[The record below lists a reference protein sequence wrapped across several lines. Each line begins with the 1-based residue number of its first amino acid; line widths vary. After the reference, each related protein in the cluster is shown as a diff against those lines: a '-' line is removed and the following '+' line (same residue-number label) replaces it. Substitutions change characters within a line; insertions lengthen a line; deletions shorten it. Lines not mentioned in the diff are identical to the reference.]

1 MEPVPVTTTER
12 RELAREASVRMRPE
26 ARAETARAMLTS
38 FERELATQPKPH
50 RAGRLHFE
58 CARLFEWPLGEV
70 IRAAEHF
77 QKAHALIPSHL
88 PSVRGARRT
97 LVALKRYPQALS
109 FFDAEI
115 RLTPDPQ
122 QKAVV
127 YYEKGLVL
135 DDLMGSR
142 PEARAAFEAG
152 LDLDPANTSLLKA
165 VERAEIAAKAWD
177 GLDRT
182 YERAA
187 NAVTKDSRLK
197 AAVIA
202 GRARIVEARR
212 GDVRGAT
219 ELYRL
224 ALETDPR
231 TAAAIHALKRLCV
244 AEDRFAD
251 LVTVLAREADLVAD
265 PASRA
270 FAFYRAGRVQSDRL
284 GALAQAAQ
292 NFERA
297 AAEAPD
303 DRVVLEELARAYEL
317 EKKWGELSAVLERLA
332 RLSEKPA
339 EQVGYYHRMGQI
351 AEERLQSDEGAIVW
365 YEKARALDPVYLP
378 ALQALVKI
386 YAKRE
391 AFSEL
396 LAVHL
401 GDAEGALDSGRRAAA
416 HTRMADIYERRL
428 GNLDQAVEHHRKA
441 LGLVPG
447 YAPAFKSL
455 ERLLSQRA
463 QFAELAE
470 LYERAVD
477 LAQDVEGKTT
487 WLFKIGRLYED
498 ALGQPTQ
505 ALAAYGRI
513 LQGDAKHLG
522 AIHSM
527 QRAAERG
534 GRFKELIAAL
544 EVEVPLASD
553 KKRRVEILIRAG
565 EVAEVDLADEKTA
578 LAYFRKAVEIDPTH
592 AAALSS
598 LGRLHYKAGRWEDLL
613 ETYRAELA
621 LAPKGPAAAALLFKM
636 GEIFEERIGKDEEA
650 LTAFRRAVDADPS
663 HRPALHAL
671 ERKLQAKGKWDELVR
686 MLEVELG
693 GTKAAEDRSRAAF
706 RIGEVYENRLRQPD
720 KALQAFETALTADP
734 EFRPARDG
742 RVRLLTLAKDWKRL
756 VDELEKEAKG
766 ARDPALAV
774 AALLRAGEL
783 YRDELADPARAITSF
798 EAVLER
804 DPAHVEALLALEPLY
819 AEKGAWDALAT
830 AYATEARV
838 LSDPG
843 ARIAVLRELARIEE
857 RRAGDD
863 LKPVRDAQLMVL
875 QLAPSDPAALAAL
888 ERLALRAGDAGE
900 VGQVDAQLASSSDP
914 AVAAE
919 HTTRLGEL
927 LEASGDAS
935 ALGLF
940 RTALTREPD
949 NVAAACGFARMAER
963 LKDPKLLE
971 EAASRLV
978 EVALDRPGAARLYVR
993 AAEVHTAANDRESAS
1008 SMLECALEV
1017 NPEHEVAAT
1026 RIVELLG
1033 GGPDPT
1039 RLIRILSQAASAA
1052 TERDRV
1058 AALWIQ
1064 VAELQAEKKRDLP
1077 AALAALQRA
1086 LGILPGH
1093 VAILTKLSELYVR
1106 DGQWSQAADRLNQI
1120 VGQVSAPE
1128 AARLDAHARLAAIL
1142 DERLNDPER
1151 ARASV
1156 EAVLAV
1162 DPRHAAALARLVRL
1176 EIRRNRLDAAGE
1188 AAARL
1193 VQVSSSAEDRVE
1205 ALTAQGR
1212 VEKARGRRASAAKAF
1227 AEAIELA
1234 GLRGDAAQGL
1244 LELVTELPRK
1254 PDAPGWDVYL
1264 GSLGRYA
1271 EQAHAAPEDRAPVY
1285 VEIARVLGGP
1295 LGQPEQAISAL
1306 ERGLSLGADPKLHN
1320 ELAARLLEAGNPG
1333 KAMQSLRRVLETN
1346 PRDADAW
1353 RKLADCFKGL
1363 GRRGEAALTLS
1374 VLAALGQANDLE
1386 LATLAQ
1392 NRPRPAS
1399 APPRS
1404 FDAAELHAV
1413 GLVPEGDTT
1422 ARLVA
1427 ELSDLLEKIYPPDLE
1442 RYGLGSRDR
1451 LGARSGHALRQLS
1464 DRVGAIFGVSDFDVY
1479 LHGSKVAGLE
1489 VEFTDP
1495 VSILVPSVLLQQPEA
1510 EQVFSLARIFAN
1522 IARKLQ
1528 AVDRL
1533 SPDQLELLLGASA
1546 RMVDSSFPPSASGE
1560 EAIASLSRRVSRALP
1575 WIGRGGI
1582 EDAARDYS
1590 ALRKVELADWVR
1602 RVRTSAAR
1610 AALLVADDLTA
1621 AVTAVRKSD
1630 GDLSGATGASL
1641 AEGTRLAEDLLGFWV
1656 SEGAISVRKRLGL
1669 L

>member
-1 MEPVPVTTTER
+1 M
-12 RELAREASVRMRPE
+12 LAA
-26 ARAETARAMLTS
+26 
-38 FERELATQPKPH
+38 FEKELATQPKPA
-50 RAGRLHFE
+50 RAGRLHYE
-58 CARLFEWPLGEV
+58 CARLLEWPLAEV
-70 IRAAEHF
+70 ARAAEHF
-77 QKAHALIPSHL
+77 QKAHAMLPSHV

-97 LVALKRYPQALS
+97 NVALKRYAQALP

-115 RLTPDPQ
+115 RLTSDPQ

-135 DDLMGSR
+135 EDALGAR

-152 LDLDPANTSLLKA
+152 LELDPTNTSLLKA
-165 VERAEIAAKAWD
+165 VERSAMAAKAWEA
-177 GLDRT
+177 LDRT

-187 NAVTKDSRLK
+187 NAVTKDTRLK

-202 GRARIVEARR
+202 ERARIVEARR
-212 GDVRGAT
+212 SDVKGAT

-231 TAAAIHALKRLCV
+231 TTTAIHALKRLCF

-265 PASRA
+265 PAARA

-284 GALAQAAQ
+284 GALKQASES
-292 NFERA
+292 FEKA
-297 AAEAPD
+297 AVEAPD

-317 EKKWGELSAVLERLA
+317 GKQWGELSTVLERLA
-332 RLSEKPA
+332 RLSERPSEK
-339 EQVGYYHRMGQI
+339 VGYYHRMGQI
-351 AEERLQSDEGAIVW
+351 AEERLASEESAIVW
-365 YEKARALDPVYLP
+365 YEKARSLDPVYLP
-378 ALQALVKI
+378 ALQALVKL
-386 YAKRE
+386 YTKRE
-391 AFSEL
+391 AFGEL
-396 LAVHL
+396 LAVHS
-401 GDAEGALDSGRRAAA
+401 GEAEDALDSGRRASA
-416 HTRMADIYERRL
+416 HARMAEIYERRL
-428 GNLDQAVEHHRKA
+428 GNVEQAAEHHRKA

-447 YAPAFKSL
+447 FAPSFKAL
-455 ERLLSQRA
+455 ERLLVQSA
-463 QFAELAE
+463 HFTELAE

-477 LAQDVEGKTT
+477 LAPDAEGKTT
-487 WLFKIGRLYED
+487 WLFKIGRLHED
-498 ALGQPTQ
+498 ALGEPVQ
-505 ALAAYGRI
+505 ALAAYARI
-513 LQGDAKHLG
+513 VQGEPKHLG
-522 AIHSM
+522 AIHAM
-527 QRAAERG
+527 QRAAERA
-534 GRFKELIAAL
+534 GRWKELIAAL
-544 EVEVPLASD
+544 ELEVPLAND
-553 KKRRVEILIRAG
+553 KRRRVEILLRAG
-565 EVAEVDLADEKTA
+565 EVAEVELADEKIA
-578 LAYFRKAVEIDPTH
+578 LAYFRKAVELDPAH

-598 LGRLHYKAGRWEDLL
+598 LGRLHYKAGRWEDLV
-613 ETYRAELA
+613 ETYRSELA
-621 LAPKGPAAAALLFKM
+621 LNPKGPAAAALLYKM
-636 GEIFEERIGKDEEA
+636 GEIFEERIGKDEDA
-650 LTAFRRAVDADPS
+650 LTSYRRAVDADPT

-671 ERKLQAKGKWDELVR
+671 ERKLQEKGKWDELVR
-686 MLEVELG
+686 LLELELG
-693 GTKAAEDRSRAAF
+693 ATKASDERSRAAF

-720 KALQAFETALTADP
+720 KALAAFEQSLAADP
-734 EFRPARDG
+734 DFRPARDG
-742 RVRLLTLAKDWKRL
+742 RVRLLTHARDWKRL
-756 VDELEKEAKG
+756 GDELEKEAKG

-783 YRDELADPARAITSF
+783 YRDELADPAKAIASF

-819 AEKGAWDALAT
+819 AEKGAWDSLAT

-863 LKPVRDAQLMVL
+863 LKSVRDAQLMVL

-888 ERLALRAGDAGE
+888 ERLALRAGDAAE

-919 HTTRLGEL
+919 HTTRLAEL

-949 NVAAACGFARMAER
+949 NVAAAYGFSRMAER
-963 LKDPKLLE
+963 LRDPKLLE

-978 EVALDRPGAARLYVR
+978 EVAFDRAGAARLYVQ
-993 AAEVHTAANDRESAS
+993 AAEVHAAAHDGEGAA

-1017 NPEHEVAAT
+1017 NPENEPAAT
-1026 RIVELLG
+1026 RLVELLG
-1033 GGPDPT
+1033 GNADPT
-1039 RLIRILSQAASAA
+1039 RLIRALSQAASAA

-1058 AALWIQ
+1058 AELWIR
-1064 VAELQAEKKRDLP
+1064 VAELQAEKKHDTP

-1086 LGILPGH
+1086 LGNLPGH

-1106 DGQWSQAADRLNQI
+1106 DGQWTQAVDRLNQI
-1120 VGQVSAPE
+1120 VSQAGAPQR
-1128 AARLDAHARLAAIL
+1128 ARLDAHARLAAIL
-1142 DERLNDPER
+1142 DERLGEPEK

-1162 DPRHAAALARLVRL
+1162 EPHHAAALARLVKL
-1176 EIRRNRLDAAGE
+1176 ELRRGRLDAAGE

-1193 VQVSSSAEDRVE
+1193 VQVSSSADDRVE

-1212 VEKARGRRASAAKAF
+1212 VERARGRRGSAGKAF

-1234 GLRGDAAQGL
+1234 GLDCEAAQGL
-1244 LELVTELPRK
+1244 VELIGEVPRK

-1264 GSLGRYA
+1264 AALGRFA
-1271 EQAHAAPEDRAPVY
+1271 EQPQASAVERASTY

-1295 LGQPEQAISAL
+1295 LGQPEQAIQAL
-1306 ERGLSLGADPKLHN
+1306 ERGLSLGANPALHA
-1320 ELAARLLEAGNPG
+1320 ELAERLLEAGNPG
-1333 KAMQSLRRVLETN
+1333 KAMQSLRRVIELD
-1346 PRDADAW
+1346 PRNADAW
-1353 RKLADCFKGL
+1353 RKLGESFKGL
-1363 GRRGEAALTLS
+1363 GKRGEATLTLS
-1374 VLAALGQANDLE
+1374 VLAALGHANDLE

-1392 NRPRPAS
+1392 NPPRPAA

-1404 FDAAELHAV
+1404 FDANELQAI
-1413 GLVPEGDTT
+1413 GLVPDNDPA
-1422 ARLVA
+1422 ARLLS
-1427 ELSDLLEKIYPPDLE
+1427 ELSDLLEKIYAPDLD
-1442 RYGLGSRDR
+1442 RFGVGSRDR
-1451 LGARSGHALRQLS
+1451 LGQRSANPLRQLA
-1464 DRVGAIFGVSDFDVY
+1464 DRIGVIFGVSDDFDLYV
-1479 LHGSKVAGLE
+1479 HGGKGSAVE

-1495 VSILVPSVLLQQPEA
+1495 ISILVPSAVLKLSESG
-1510 EQVFSLARIFAN
+1510 QVFALARVLAN
-1522 IARKLQ
+1522 VARKLH

-1533 SPDQLELLLGASA
+1533 GPEQLELLLGAAA
-1546 RMVDSSFPPSASGE
+1546 RMVDASFPATASGE

-1582 EDAARDYS
+1582 EDAARDY
-1590 ALRKVELADWVR
+1590 AAARRVDPVEWAR

-1610 AALLVADDLTA
+1610 AALLVSDDLAA
-1621 AVTAVRKSD
+1621 AVTVVRRSE
-1630 GDLSGATGASL
+1630 GDLSGATGPTL
-1641 AEGTRLAEDLLGFWV
+1641 AEGSRLADDLMGFWV
-1656 SEGAISVRKRLGL
+1656 SEGAISVRRRLGL

>member
-1 MEPVPVTTTER
+1 
-12 RELAREASVRMRPE
+12 
-26 ARAETARAMLTS
+26 MLSS
-38 FERELATQPKPH
+38 FERELATQPKPQ

-58 CARLFEWPLGEV
+58 CARLLEWPLAEV
-70 IRAAEHF
+70 LRAAEHF
-77 QKAHALIPSHL
+77 QKAHALLASHV

-97 LVALKRYPQALS
+97 LVALKRYAQALP

-115 RLTPDPQ
+115 RLTSDPQ
-122 QKAVV
+122 LKAVV

-135 DDLMGSR
+135 EDLLNAR

-152 LDLDPANTSLLKA
+152 LDLDPTNTSLLKA
-165 VERAEIAAKAWD
+165 VERSEIAAKAWE

-187 NAVTKDSRLK
+187 NAVTRDTRLK

-202 GRARIVEARR
+202 ERARIVEARR
-212 GDVRGAT
+212 GDVKGAT

-231 TAAAIHALKRLCV
+231 TTTAIHALKRLCF

-251 LVTVLAREADLVAD
+251 LVTVLSREADLVAD
-265 PASRA
+265 PAARA
-270 FAFYRAGRVQSDRL
+270 FAFYRSGRIQSDRL

-292 NFERA
+292 SFERA
-297 AAEAPD
+297 AAEAPE

-317 EKKWGELSAVLERLA
+317 GKQWGELSTVLERLA
-332 RLSEKPA
+332 RLSSRPT

-351 AEERLQSDEGAIVW
+351 AEERLQTPESAVVW

-378 ALQALVKI
+378 ALQALVKL
-386 YAKRE
+386 YTKRE
-391 AFSEL
+391 SFAEL
-396 LAVHL
+396 LAVH
-401 GDAEGALDSGRRAAA
+401 GGEAEGAHDSGRRAAA
-416 HTRMADIYERRL
+416 HARMAEIYERRL
-428 GNLDQAVEHHRKA
+428 GNLDRAAEHHQKA

-447 YAPAFKSL
+447 FAPSFKSL
-455 ERLLSQRA
+455 ERLHTQRG

-477 LAQDVEGKTT
+477 LAADAENKIT

-498 ALGQPTQ
+498 ALGQPGQ

-513 LQGDAKHLG
+513 VQTDPKHMG
-522 AIHSM
+522 AIHAM

-534 GRFKELIAAL
+534 GKWKELLAAL
-544 EVEVPLASD
+544 ELEVPLASD
-553 KKRRVEILIRAG
+553 KKRRVEILLRAG
-565 EVAEVDLADEKTA
+565 EVAEVELADDKLA
-578 LAYFRKAVEIDPTH
+578 LVYFRKAVEFDPTY

-613 ETYRAELA
+613 ETYRAELT
-621 LAPKGPAAAALLFKM
+621 LSPKGPGAAALLFKM
-636 GEIFEERIGKDEEA
+636 GEISEERIGKDEDA
-650 LTAFRRAVDADPS
+650 LTAYRRAVDADAT

-671 ERKLQAKGKWDELVR
+671 ERKLQEKGKWDELVR
-686 MLEVELG
+686 LLEVELG
-693 GTKAAEDRSRAAF
+693 ATLAADERSRAAF

-720 KALQAFETALTADP
+720 KALHSFEQSLAADP
-734 EFRPARDG
+734 DFRPARDG
-742 RVRLLTLAKDWKRL
+742 RVRLLTHARDWKRL
-756 VDELEKEAKG
+756 VEELDKEAKG

-783 YRDELADPARAITSF
+783 YRDELADPGRAIASF

-819 AEKGAWDALAT
+819 AEKGAWDALAS
-830 AYATEARV
+830 AYSTEARV

-857 RRAGDD
+857 RRSGDD
-863 LKPVRDAQLMVL
+863 LRPVRDAQLMVL
-875 QLAPSDPAALAAL
+875 QLAPSDPAALGAL
-888 ERLALRAGDAGE
+888 ERLALRAGDAAE

-914 AVAAE
+914 SVAAE

-927 LEASGDAS
+927 LEASGDVS

-940 RTALTREPD
+940 RTALAREPD

-963 LKDPKLLE
+963 LSDPKLLE

-978 EVALDRPGAARLYVR
+978 EVALDRSGAARLYVR
-993 AAEVHTAANDRESAS
+993 AAEVHNAANDGESAA

-1017 NPEHEVAAT
+1017 NPENELAAT
-1026 RIVELLG
+1026 RFGELLG
-1033 GGPDPT
+1033 SASDPT
-1039 RLIRILSQAASAA
+1039 RLIRTLSQAASAA

-1064 VAELQAEKKRDLP
+1064 VAELQAERKRDLA
-1077 AALAALQRA
+1077 AALAALHRA
-1086 LGILPGH
+1086 LGLLPGH

-1106 DGQWSQAADRLNQI
+1106 DGQWAQAVDRLNQI

-1128 AARLDAHARLAAIL
+1128 SVRLDAHARLAAIL
-1142 DERLNDPER
+1142 DERLGDHER
-1151 ARASV
+1151 ARSSV

-1176 EIRRNRLDAAGE
+1176 ELRRGRLDAASD

-1193 VQVSSSAEDRVE
+1193 VQVSTSPEDRIE
-1205 ALTAQGR
+1205 ALSALGR
-1212 VEKARGRRASAAKAF
+1212 VEKARGRRGAAAKAF
-1227 AEAIELA
+1227 AEAVEVV
-1234 GLRGDAAQGL
+1234 GLSGDAAQGL
-1244 LELVTELPRK
+1244 LELVTEVPRK
-1254 PDAPGWDVYL
+1254 SDAPGWDVYI
-1264 GSLGRYA
+1264 GALGRFA
-1271 EQAHAAPEDRAPVY
+1271 EQARVSAADRAPAF

-1295 LGQPEQAISAL
+1295 LGQPDQAIQAL
-1306 ERGLSLGADPKLHN
+1306 ERGLALGADPALHA
-1320 ELAARLLEAGNPG
+1320 ELATRLLEAGSPG
-1333 KAMQSLRRVLETN
+1333 KAMQSLRRVLEMN
-1346 PRDADAW
+1346 PRNGNAW
-1353 RKLADCFKGL
+1353 RMLADCFKGL
-1363 GRRGEAALTLS
+1363 GRRGEVTLTLS
-1374 VLAALGQANDLE
+1374 VLSALGEANDLE

-1392 NRPRPAS
+1392 NPGRPAS
-1399 APPRS
+1399 APARS
-1404 FDAAELHAV
+1404 FDANEVQAM
-1413 GLVPEGDTT
+1413 GLVPDDDPA
-1422 ARLVA
+1422 ARLLA
-1427 ELSDLLEKIYPPDLE
+1427 ELADLLEKLYEPELE

-1451 LGARSGHALRQLS
+1451 LGARSGHPLRQLA
-1464 DRVGAIFGVSDFDVY
+1464 DRVGSIFGVDDYDLYVHASSPGAV
-1479 LHGSKVAGLE
+1479 

-1495 VSILVPSVLLQQPEA
+1495 VSILIPAMALKLPEA
-1510 EQVFSLARIFAN
+1510 GQVFVLARVFAN
-1522 IARKLQ
+1522 VTRKLH

-1533 SPDQLELLLGASA
+1533 TPAELELLFGGAA
-1546 RMVDSSFPPSASGE
+1546 RMVDSTFPATSLGE
-1560 EAIASLSRRVSRALP
+1560 DSIASSSRRVSRALP

-1582 EDAARDYS
+1582 EDAARDY
-1590 ALRKVELADWVR
+1590 AAARRVDVPEFVR

-1621 AVTAVRKSD
+1621 AVTAVRRSE
-1630 GDLSGATGASL
+1630 GDLSGATGATL
-1641 AEGTRLAEDLLGFWV
+1641 AEGNRLAEDLLGFWV
-1656 SEGAISVRKRLGL
+1656 SEGALAVRRRLGL